1 MATSTY
7 TLMAIQICVFT
18 AFSLRAEKRLD
29 AQMLLDPFEEQLH
42 LPTAFVEL
50 GDGQS
55 RKLEIVGEEPEA
67 FVVLFVIKN
76 DVAQILRM
84 VVG

>member
-1 MATSTY
+1 MFFDDGNEHVHTDGDSD
-7 TLMAIQICVFT
+7 LRFHRILV
-18 AFSLRAEKRLD
+18 RAEKRLD

-67 FVVLFVIKN
+67 FVVLFS
-76 DVAQILRM
+76 
-84 VVG
+84 

>member
-18 AFSLRAEKRLD
+18 AFSFVQKRLD

>member
-18 AFSLRAEKRLD
+18 AYFVRAEKRLD
-29 AQMLLDPFEEQLH
+29 AQMLLDPFEEQLVA
-42 LPTAFVEL
+42 TAFVEL